1 MLQNLWKNSRFVI
14 VVLVFVFH
22 DYYFFNFRAALM
34 VIMFSRFFSC
44 EWNCL
49 RRRASKFR
57 KVFALV
63 AVIAPESGIQRC
75 IQWFGIWNPLWYE
88 IQNPEGWNPESKG
101 LMIQNPDA
109 GTRNLEAGI
118 RNPGPS
124 WILLQPYGDC
134 NPSFNSCFVSTIIYL
149 HNSRSSCLHDFS
161 ISRFNHNFRK
171 NSSLM
176 CACAVFLFIKYFYC
190 ICRASHIPSATW

>member
-1 MLQNLWKNSRFVI
+1 
-14 VVLVFVFH
+14 
-22 DYYFFNFRAALM
+22 
-34 VIMFSRFFSC
+34 MFSRFFSC

-49 RRRASKFR
+49 RRRTSKFR

-63 AVIAPESGIQRC
+63 AVIAPESGIQSC
-75 IQWFGIWNPLWYE
+75 TMVWNPESTLVWNPESRRLESGIQRVE
-88 IQNPEGWNPESKG
+88 IQNPESRCWDPESRSWDPESKTFVDS
-101 LMIQNPDA
+101 L
-109 GTRNLEAGI
+109 T
-118 RNPGPS
+118 
-124 WILLQPYGDC
+124 WGDC
-134 NPSFNSCFVSTIIYL
+134 NLSFNSCFVSTIIHL
-149 HNSRSSCLHDFS
+149 HNSRSSCLHNFS